1 MSGAFLSP
9 SNRDNARE
17 RADDRLMEEYDALV
31 AESSYRWATGLLVA
45 GMVIVAVPQLGLRPW
60 IWYIVGALAV
70 LMVIFAV
77 RMMWHGRVGNG
88 VICLLCALAVLPGW
102 VFIADDAVSAGQDL
116 TRMILQQWKDKFG
129 D

>member
-9 SNRDNARE
+9 SNRDDAKA

-31 AESSYRWATGLLVA
+31 AESSYRWATGLLVV
-45 GMVIVAVPQLGLRPW
+45 GMIIVALPQLGLRPW
-60 IWYIVGALAV
+60 TWYIVAALAA
-70 LMVIFAV
+70 LMVVFAV
-77 RMMWHGRVGNG
+77 RMIWHGRVVNG
-88 VICLLCALAVLPGW
+88 VVCLICALAVLPGW

-116 TRMILQQWKDKFG
+116 VRMILQQWKDKFG